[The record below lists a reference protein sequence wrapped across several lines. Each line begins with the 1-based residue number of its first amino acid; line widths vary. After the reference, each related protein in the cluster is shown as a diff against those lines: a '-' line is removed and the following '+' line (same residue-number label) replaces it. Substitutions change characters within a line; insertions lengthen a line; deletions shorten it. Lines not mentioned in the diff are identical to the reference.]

1 MLLYGYLLMA
11 SDLLLILGG
20 ATMFWFSPR
29 LRRNWVFGY
38 GSPRSMVNDETWQ
51 TANRFAGLMLSL
63 LALIAMSFHV
73 TLLNLIVND
82 GKAQALA
89 VGMVMSLPFV
99 VMYLTE
105 KYLARMFRS

>member
-11 SDLLLILGG
+11 SDLLLILSG

-29 LRRNWVFGY
+29 LRRNWIFGY

-73 TLLNLIVND
+73 TLLHLIVNND
-82 GKAQALA
+82 KVQAIA
-89 VGMVMSLPFV
+89 VAILLSLPFV

-105 KYLARMFRS
+105 KYLARMFKA

>member
-1 MLLYGYLLMA
+1 MA
-11 SDLLLILGG
+11 SDLLLILSG

-63 LALIAMSFHV
+63 LALISMSFHV
-73 TLLNLIVND
+73 TLLHLIVND
-82 GKAQALA
+82 DKVQAVA
-89 VGMVMSLPFV
+89 VAMLLSLPFV

-105 KYLARMFRS
+105 KYLARLFRS